1 MRVLHVNSA
10 VKNGSAQNVRQRT
23 CGRGTCVGALLRFYR
38 QGIEHQTGY
47 VLERNVPYDSSPG
60 AEGETQCQHTKQ
72 LLPQKES
79 CREPSSRSRNERKS
93 QKVAAT
99 VTGKN
104 RCRHAAGKPLAM
116 EVGEEQERKVVA
128 LKKELR
134 GEKKIEALISIH
146 PDTEKCGM

>member
-1 MRVLHVNSA
+1 MVQRRMLDNEPVDAALVSERSYVSTDKALSIRQDMSLKGTCHTTRRRVLM
-10 VKNGSAQNVRQRT
+10 VR
-23 CGRGTCVGALLRFYR
+23 
-38 QGIEHQTGY
+38 
-47 VLERNVPYDSSPG
+47 
-60 AEGETQCQHTKQ
+60 CQHTKQ
-72 LLPQKES
+72 LLPQKEN
-79 CREPSSRSRNERKS
+79 CREPSSRSRNGRKS

-128 LKKELR
+128 LKKEWR
-134 GEKKIEALISIH
+134 GEKKIEALISIP